1 MLESFLNKV
10 AGPYDCCET
19 YLLHAL
25 LRYYF
30 FGKTLQSYVHR
41 SIFRTESNI
50 YDGAFFTSVKP
61 YILKMYFIRSNFPS
75 KFQIMHTM
83 ASSQKMNKKGFLN
96 NNLKKTLRTACV
108 CIVFFFHY
116 FKYMYIL

>member
-1 MLESFLNKV
+1 MLESLLNKV

-25 LRYYF
+25 LRFYF
-30 FGKTLQSYVHR
+30 FDKTLQSYVHR

-75 KFQIMHTM
+75 ENFHEL
-83 ASSQKMNKKGFLN
+83 SQEGLYKVV
-96 NNLKKTLRTACV
+96 LKIK
-108 CIVFFFHY
+108 
-116 FKYMYIL
+116 ILHVPVN